1 MCGGG
6 FAPPSLALYFLGF
19 AREGA
24 AAGNHMTPRKVTDSH
39 RPSAHQMAQPF
50 SLASAS
56 NVALVPPA
64 ATYGNLRITLQP
76 KRP

>member
-6 FAPPSLALYFLGF
+6 FAPPSLALYFQGY
-19 AREGA
+19 AREGRS
-24 AAGNHMTPRKVTDSH
+24 PRKSYDSSEGH